1 MLSFT
6 DINFTCKFCSICKIR
21 FPYFQLRE
29 YLCEVFEKSDCNF
42 CKDSNCFNNIICN
55 SLQRYISLASKTI
68 VLFNNKYN
76 IVPSRPLSNFSLP
89 DPDSY
94 LYNKYNIVPS
104 RPNPNSYKHQLEK
117 IKLLKLN

>member
-6 DINFTCKFCSICKIR
+6 DINFTCKFCGICKIR
-21 FPYFQLRE
+21 FPCFQLVE
-29 YLCEVFEKSDCNF
+29 YLRKAFRKNDCNF

-68 VLFNNKYN
+68 VLFNNKY
-76 IVPSRPLSNFSLP
+76 RPPSNFSHS

-94 LYNKYNIVPS
+94 LYNKYNIVPP
-104 RPNPNSYKHQLEK
+104 RFPNPVLP
-117 IKLLKLN
+117 